1 LVKRNGKWFILPSYL
16 DTDIP
21 PDQLFSSN
29 DTKFYNH
36 GRRRITT
43 QQTHHEDVLK
53 QPVLE
58 VLAAKLVCYDGQYSV
73 IGELQ
78 NVDNI
83 PADVVIKATLYND
96 ANKELAN
103 YDAKYHIKHKL
114 MPMETTSFK
123 INFEGIAWSQTKD
136 TIPPTFNPDEFTPIE
151 LEEQPTKFNLQCA
164 GNVANTDLYKGL
176 TIQSLNL
183 EDEKVSGELYN
194 SGIQEVTIP
203 LLLVSYYDEDQELV
217 WVDHKFVKDGVR
229 VQRKQP
235 FEYSFVNVEG
245 LDIINSSLKNCFVNG
260 LPNSSIAKKV
270 VPDRDLSHAGELLQ
284 PFDGDSF
291 DFVKLELNS
300 YIGNPK

>member
-1 LVKRNGKWFILPSYL
+1 
-16 DTDIP
+16 
-21 PDQLFSSN
+21 
-29 DTKFYNH
+29 
-36 GRRRITT
+36 
-43 QQTHHEDVLK
+43 
-53 QPVLE
+53 
-58 VLAAKLVCYDGQYSV
+58 
-73 IGELQ
+73 
-78 NVDNI
+78 
-83 PADVVIKATLYND
+83 
-96 ANKELAN
+96 
-103 YDAKYHIKHKL
+103 
-114 MPMETTSFK
+114 
-123 INFEGIAWSQTKD
+123 
-136 TIPPTFNPDEFTPIE
+136 
-151 LEEQPTKFNLQCA
+151 
-164 GNVANTDLYKGL
+164 L